1 MRTPV
6 RAFYAP
12 FVLRPVPRAEFA
24 SVAQRFSEE
33 VMETVINNIL
43 SAHEREDEAT
53 AASEED
59 FIRAVRREFA
69 NADDIL
75 AAAEAEGVTAADF
88 VSGKAFLALH
98 ELPVRRTDGFYVKK
112 HTAVQ
117 RPYPH
122 SHEFYELIFVRS
134 GKCVHTSGG
143 QERTLNKGECC
154 IVSPGAAHVIGKSG
168 KGDVILKAVVP
179 ADMFER
185 AAEGVPLTRDPV
197 IYGRMSIFAEQLSD
211 RLLAES
217 ESDGVAKDRAVSAL
231 LTLFLCELTRAGS
244 REETAERIISEYLA
258 QNYRSASLVGY
269 ARSCGYTPA
278 YASRHI
284 KQKTGKNFSELLRD
298 RRMKEACGL
307 LTFTDMSVED
317 VSAEVGYKSAAGFY
331 KQFVAYCGM
340 TPAEYRKTLS

>member
-1 MRTPV
+1 
-6 RAFYAP
+6 
-12 FVLRPVPRAEFA
+12 
-24 SVAQRFSEE
+24 
-33 VMETVINNIL
+33 METLINKIL
-43 SAHEREDEAT
+43 SEHERTDETT
-53 AASEED
+53 AASEDE
-59 FIRAVRREFA
+59 FIRSVRREFA

-75 AAAEAEGVTAADF
+75 AAAQAEGVTAADF
-88 VSGKAFLALH
+88 VSGKALLALH

-134 GKCVHTSGG
+134 GKCAHSSGG
-143 QERTLNKGECC
+143 QERTLKKGECC
-154 IVSPGAAHVIGKSG
+154 IVAPGAAHVIGRSG

-179 ADMFER
+179 ADMFGR
-185 AAEGVPLTRDPV
+185 AAKGILLPHDPV

-217 ESDGVAKDRAVSAL
+217 ESDGVAKDRAVGAL
-231 LTLFLCELTRAGS
+231 LTLFLCELARTGS
-244 REETAERIISEYLA
+244 HEDSAERMISEYIA
-258 QNYRSASLVGY
+258 RNYKCASLVGY

-278 YASRHI
+278 YASRQI
-284 KQKTGKNFSELLRD
+284 KNKTGKNFSELLRD
-298 RRMKEACGL
+298 IRMKEACGL
-307 LTFTDMSVED
+307 LTSTDMSVED